1 MNSRVNLILQWDS
14 RNSAPVGR
22 KCLSIQ
28 AHKDPTSTKT
38 NLVVQKHKT
47 EQHRIPACT
56 LSTFFFF
63 FLVNLIHP
71 KSAALVREDTVMK
84 GTGQGLNC
92 FNQTFGVL
100 VKLDAAL
107 R

>member
-1 MNSRVNLILQWDS
+1 MDSRINLILQWDS
-14 RNSAPVGR
+14 RNSAPVVR

-28 AHKDPTSTKT
+28 AHRDPTSTKT

-47 EQHRIPACT
+47 EQRRIPVCT
-56 LSTFFFF
+56 LSTFCF
-63 FLVNLIHP
+63 FLKNLIHP
-71 KSAALVREDTVMK
+71 KSAVLVREDTVMK

-92 FNQTFGVL
+92 FSQTFGVL
-100 VKLDAAL
+100 IKLDAAL